1 MGFVEDDLPKECLTK
16 EKLTLLLDIFF
27 SRYEH
32 ILVPDSYATGGSEAI
47 REHFAKTLAAD
58 GFCSVDIKSC
68 AHGT

>member
-1 MGFVEDDLPKECLTK
+1 VLNQGRADFAARC
-16 EKLTLLLDIFF
+16 FF
-27 SRYEH
+27 SRYKH

-58 GFCSVDIKSC
+58 GFCSVDDIKSC